1 MKSTLE
7 VASDAFP
14 QLPYDIRRK
23 QLWLLVWYESNQLL
37 SVDYGITD
45 EYVASFDKIFNGT
58 LSYRNDSFI
67 PQNFYGG
74 DCKYEK
80 NHKNQI
86 KQSDW
91 ERIKH
96 SAITKPRY
104 VLINENFSND

>member
-14 QLPYDIRRK
+14 QLPYNIRRK
-23 QLWLLVWYESNQLL
+23 QLWLLVWYEPNALL
-37 SVDYGITD
+37 NVDYGITD
-45 EYVASFDKIFNGT
+45 EYVASFDRIFNGT

-80 NHKNQI
+80 TYNNQI
-86 KQSDW
+86 QQSDW
-91 ERIKH
+91 EGIKH
-96 SAITKPRY
+96 SAISKPRY
-104 VLINENFSND
+104 VSRNKNLINE

>member
-14 QLPYDIRRK
+14 QLPYNIRRK
-23 QLWLLVWYESNQLL
+23 QLWLLVWYEPNALL
-37 SVDYGITD
+37 SKYFGITD
-45 EYVASFDKIFNGT
+45 EYVASFDGIFNGT

-74 DCKYEK
+74 NCRYEK
-80 NHKNQI
+80 TNNNQM

-91 ERIKH
+91 ERVEH
-96 SAITKPRY
+96 SAISKPRY
-104 VLINENFSND
+104 VSTNQNRIYE